1 MELKMSNK
9 FLFNMLALFLC
20 AGVAKKDLLPLSV
33 GISPVHCLVS
43 KVMDGVGKPAYK
55 ISS

>member
-1 MELKMSNK
+1 MSNK
-9 FLFNMLALFLC
+9 FLLNTLALFLG
-20 AGVAKKDLLPLSV
+20 ASVARKDLLQLSV
-33 GISPVHCLVS
+33 GVSPVRFLVS